1 MESKII
7 SQANKNFNIHLH
19 VNRLK
24 REDLDYLKE
33 LNNEI
38 NLKIKYFT
46 NPSLMHQV
54 MNAHIYEKKQNDTD
68 DSIQSI
74 PP

>member
-46 NPSLMHQV
+46 NPSLMH
-54 MNAHIYEKKQNDTD
+54 
-68 DSIQSI
+68 
-74 PP
+74 